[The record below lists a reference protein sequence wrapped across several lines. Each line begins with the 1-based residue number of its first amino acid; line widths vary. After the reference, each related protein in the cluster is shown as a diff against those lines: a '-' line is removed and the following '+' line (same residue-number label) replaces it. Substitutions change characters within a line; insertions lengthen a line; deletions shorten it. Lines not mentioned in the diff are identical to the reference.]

1 MADKKIIAVLGATGS
16 QGGGLVRAI
25 LSDPNGG
32 FAARALTR
40 DVNSDK
46 AKELA
51 KLGAEVVAADVDDPE
66 SLKKAFAGAYGAYC
80 VTFFWNH
87 FSPDKELAHANAMA
101 QAAKAAGLK
110 HVIWSTLEDTRKF
123 VPLSDNRM
131 PTLQG
136 KYKVPHFDAK
146 GEADGAFTSLGVPV
160 TFLLTTFYWDN
171 AIYFGMGPQRG
182 ADGKLAITF
191 PLGTKKLAG
200 IAAGDIGK
208 CAYGIFKGGSQWIG
222 KTVGIAGE
230 HLTGSEMAAAYSKA
244 LGQPVGY
251 NAVTPEAYRG
261 FGFPGAEDLGNMF
274 QFYADFE
281 DYFGKS
287 RDLNTARALNPSL
300 LTFDAW
306 LAQNKSRIPLGEAAQ
321 KA

>member
-1 MADKKIIAVLGATGS
+1 MAEKKIIAVMGATGS

-25 LSDPNGG
+25 LSDPNAG
-32 FAARALTR
+32 FAARAVTHQP
-40 DVNSDK
+40 NSDK

-51 KLGAEVVAADVDDPE
+51 KMGAEVVAADVDNAE
-66 SLKKAFAGAYGAYC
+66 SIKKAFQGAYGAYC

-87 FSPDKELAHANAMA
+87 FSPEKELAHATAMA
-101 QAAKAAGLK
+101 HGAKDNGLK

-146 GEADGAFTSLGVPV
+146 GEADAVFTKLGVPV

-171 AIYFGMGPQRG
+171 AIYFGMGPKRG
-182 ADGKLAITF
+182 PDGKLAITF
-191 PLGTKKLAG
+191 PLGDKKMAG

-208 CAYGIFKGGSQWIG
+208 CAYGIFKDGNRWVG
-222 KTVGIAGE
+222 KTVGVAGD
-230 HLTGSEMAAAYSKA
+230 HLTGIQMAAAYAKV
-244 LGQPVGY
+244 LGQDVRY

-261 FGFPGAEDLGNMF
+261 FGFAGAEDLGNMF

-281 DYFGKS
+281 DYFSKS
-287 RDLNTARALNPSL
+287 RNLEISRALNPAML
-300 LTFDAW
+300 NFEGWLT
-306 LAQNKSRIPLGEAAQ
+306 QNKSRIPLD
-321 KA
+321 